1 MSEQRFADGPEE
13 PGDPLEQQEADQPDD
28 EQVAK
33 KPVDGEPWAKTSAG
47 DDAD

>member
-1 MSEQRFADGPEE
+1 MSEQRFDDGPEE
-13 PGDPLEQQEADQPDD
+13 PGDPLEKQEEDQP
-28 EQVAK
+28 EKPVAD